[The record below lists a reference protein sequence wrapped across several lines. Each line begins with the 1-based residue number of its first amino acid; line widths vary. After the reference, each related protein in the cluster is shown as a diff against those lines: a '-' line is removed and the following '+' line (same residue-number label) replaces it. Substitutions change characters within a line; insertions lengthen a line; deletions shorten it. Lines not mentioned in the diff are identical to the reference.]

1 MTPIRVCAITTDCY
15 PEDPLV
21 RRTAEAAA
29 SGGYEYHVIC
39 SMRDGQSK
47 YELFNGVHVHRIR
60 IRGQKGRPLGRISA
74 RPLGEMLVLWSFFG
88 LLAFWRVARLHSKLK
103 FDVVHVHNLPDF
115 LVFSALI
122 PKILGAQII
131 LEIQDVTPELMAAKA
146 KGVFRRITVTLTKW
160 QERVSTIFADHVLTV
175 GWPFE
180 QPLLKRGV
188 PPEKL
193 SSVLNSADPK
203 IFPVEKRS
211 DPFLGAATAE
221 RPIILMYHGTFAE
234 RHGLDI
240 AMRAFA
246 KARAAA
252 PHLRLHLNG
261 GGEEL
266 PGLKQ
271 LAQTL
276 DVADRVTFSPLG
288 PLEKVADFIV
298 QGDIGIIPYRSD
310 GFMDMVLPTKSYEF
324 AWMHRPMIASNTL
337 AIRSLFR
344 PGSVRLCEP
353 SDVDGFAEAILE
365 LYRDPQKR
373 AQLVAD
379 AAQDYEQYRWEIMA
393 ERYCHLL
400 ASLARK
406 GAQRKGLRTALTRRE
421 LQTKRMLR

>member
-1 MTPIRVCAITTDCY
+1 MASIRVCAITTDCY

-39 SMRDGQSK
+39 SMRDGQPK
-47 YELFNGVHVHRIR
+47 YELFNGVHVHRVR
-60 IRGQKGRPLGRISA
+60 IRGRKGKPLGRITA
-74 RPLGEMLVLWSFFG
+74 RPVYEMLVLWTFFA
-88 LLAFWRVARLHSKLK
+88 LLAFWKVARLHSKLK

-122 PKILGAQII
+122 PKILGARVI
-131 LEIQDVTPELMAAKA
+131 LEVQDVAPELMAAKA
-146 KGVFRRITVTLTKW
+146 KGVFRGIAVRLARW
-160 QERVSTIFADHVLTV
+160 QERVSTVFADHVLTV

-180 QPLLKRGV
+180 QPLLRRGV
-188 PPEKL
+188 PQEKL

-203 IFPVEKRS
+203 IFPEQKRS
-211 DPFLGAATAE
+211 APFLGEATAE

-234 RHGLDI
+234 RNGLDI

-246 KARAAA
+246 KALTAA

-261 GGEEL
+261 GGEEV
-266 PGLKQ
+266 PRLKQ

-324 AWMHRPMIASNTL
+324 AWMRRPMIASNTL

-353 SDVDGFAEAILE
+353 SNADSFAEAIID
-365 LYRDPQKR
+365 LYQDPQKR
-373 AQLVAD
+373 AQLIAG
-379 AAQDYEQYRWEIMA
+379 AAEDYEQYRWEIMA
-393 ERYCHLL
+393 ERYCQLI
-400 ASLARK
+400 ASLAQK
-406 GAQRKGLRTALTRRE
+406 GAQQKGLGKALRITA
-421 LQTKRMLR
+421 